1 MKLLCLIDDFCL
13 FSGVSEPLL
22 MGSDQTNISAPKL
35 NWPQNSTF
43 MVWIVNAPRIVRRS
57 IDEHSDHFAS
67 GGGRNNPDLCL
78 RYPVWPFKCTVLFLA
93 PSTNRMPPR
102 KTKMFGTREEVW
114 RNQAQQT
121 RYGLT
126 KSGLCLSKKGTI
138 VSKAKQKIAKKRSN
152 LGKHLYS
159 KG

>member
-1 MKLLCLIDDFCL
+1 
-13 FSGVSEPLL
+13 
-22 MGSDQTNISAPKL
+22 MGSDLNQHFGPKL

-43 MVWIVNAPRIVRRS
+43 MGWIVNAPRIIRRPLHERS
-57 IDEHSDHFAS
+57 NHIAS

-93 PSTNRMPPR
+93 PSTNRMPRMPPR

-126 KSGLCLSKKGTI
+126 KSKLYLSKKGTI
-138 VSKAKQKIAKKRSN
+138 VSKAKQKMAKKKSN
-152 LGKHLYS
+152 LGNLKTS
-159 KG
+159 